1 MCGILGVA
9 SPVAPLP
16 TEGELALWRERISRR
31 GPDGSG
37 AWSNERVVLAHSR
50 LSVRDPRGGAQPV
63 HSGGGRWVL
72 VYNGELYNDA
82 ELRAELRP
90 TGGWRDHSDTETVV
104 AALEAWGVDAFP
116 RLRGMFALAAFDTHT
131 NRLVLARDP
140 LGIKPLYWWSDGR
153 SVVFGSEPR
162 VVLAH
167 PDVPVRPN
175 LTCVSAYLTTLRTT
189 LGEHSMF
196 EGVHTLPPGAVLT
209 VDLDREPLKPVRSHW
224 HRGRPVDPE
233 ITPEAAADRL
243 GAALADSVHRHLLSD
258 VPVALM
264 LSGGLDS
271 AVLASLAAEEA
282 PALHAYTSGA
292 LGERGGDVES
302 SRLLAQQT
310 GLTHHEVP
318 LDEEGFERGWTHMV
332 HELGVPLS
340 TPNEVA
346 IHAMSRRLRADGHVV
361 ALSGEG
367 SDELLGGYG
376 GFLEAAAAHAADT
389 GRGAAATSGGRF
401 QLDAAS
407 WVPLG
412 TKAHLFQPRTW
423 EGLDAD
429 AELLRE
435 YDRTFDRCVED
446 VGGAGGALDAHLR
459 FLRHVNLPRLLR
471 RLDTATM
478 LASVEGRTP
487 FADIEIV
494 DLCESFPMAAKFRTG
509 GEAESSSTKLALRR
523 AFEHSVP
530 RQVIERPKVSFALP
544 FHDWLGNRA
553 ETLGSSEFA
562 RSIFEPQLLE
572 AVVRDPAKSWRFAWP
587 MINVALWGERWF

>member
-9 SPVAPLP
+9 SPLAPLP
-16 TEGELALWRERISRR
+16 TESELSRWRERISQR

-50 LSVRDPRGGAQPV
+50 LTVRDPLGGAQPV
-63 HSGGGRWVL
+63 TSHNGRWVL

-82 ELRAELRP
+82 ELRTELHP
-90 TGGWRDHSDTETVV
+90 AGGWRDHSDTETVV
-104 AALEAWGVDAFP
+104 AAIEAWGVEAFG

-140 LGIKPLYWWSDGR
+140 LGLKPLYWWSDGA

-167 PDVPVRPN
+167 PSVPARPN

-189 LGEHSMF
+189 LGAHSMF
-196 EGVHTLPPGAVLT
+196 EGVHTLEPGTALSI
-209 VDLDREPLKPVRSHW
+209 DLGREPLKPEKAHW
-224 HRGRPVDPE
+224 HRGRPVDPT
-233 ITPEAAADRL
+233 ITLEAASDLL
-243 GAALADSVHRHLLSD
+243 GAALADSVRRHLVSD

-271 AVLASLAAEEA
+271 AVLASLAGEEA

-292 LGERGGDVES
+292 RGERGGDVES

-310 GLTHHEVP
+310 GLSHHEVP
-318 LDEEGFERGWTHMV
+318 LDEESFKSGWKHMV
-332 HELGVPLS
+332 TELGVPLS

-346 IHAMSRRLRADGHVV
+346 IHALSRRLRADGHVV

-376 GFLEAAAAHAADT
+376 GFLEAAAAHVAEAE
-389 GRGAAATSGGRF
+389 RGVAGSSGGRF

-407 WVPLG
+407 WVPVA
-412 TKAHLFQPRTW
+412 TKAHLLRAETW
-423 EGLDAD
+423 EALDAD
-429 AELLRE
+429 SELLSE
-435 YDRTFDRCVED
+435 YDRTFDRCEEE

-487 FADIEIV
+487 FADIELV
-494 DLCESFPMAAKFRTG
+494 DLCESFPMDAKFHASG
-509 GEAESSSTKLALRR
+509 DSESARTKLALRH
-523 AFEHSVP
+523 AFEGRVP
-530 RQVIERPKVSFALP
+530 RRVIDRPKVSFALP
-544 FHDWLGNRA
+544 FHEWLDEHA
-553 ETLGSSEFA
+553 ETLSTSEFA
-562 RSIFEPQLLE
+562 NSVFDPQMVE
-572 AVVRDPAKSWRFAWP
+572 AVAQDPAHSWRFAWP
-587 MINVALWGERWF
+587 MINLALWSERWF